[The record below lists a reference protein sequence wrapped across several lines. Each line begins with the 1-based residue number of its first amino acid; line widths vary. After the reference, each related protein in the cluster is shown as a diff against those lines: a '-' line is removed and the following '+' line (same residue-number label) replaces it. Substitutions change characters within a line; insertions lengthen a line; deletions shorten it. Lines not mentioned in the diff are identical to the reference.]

1 MIMRIVVVLFLMV
14 LSSCGYHSGQG
25 EITSGYST
33 ISIPY
38 IQGDEYGDFTATL
51 AKEIA
56 VTGPLR
62 YVRCNGDLTLK
73 VSVIDYDYDNIGF
86 RYDRKKEKE
95 KKDESSQQNSNQYSS
110 SSSSQN
116 SNLSS
121 SQNSSPSS
129 SQTQSSFQSNKD
141 NKKDKEWSHSVIPT
155 ETRVEAIAEVTLI
168 ESASGRVL
176 LGPVQIRA
184 FMDFDHDYYYSWD
197 NINETSL
204 GQLTDYDAA
213 VDGSF
218 KPLYAILAH
227 KIADYVY
234 DAW

>member
-1 MIMRIVVVLFLMV
+1 MIMRILGVLSLIV
-14 LSSCGYHSGQG
+14 LSSCGYYAGQG
-25 EITSGYST
+25 DITSGYST

-38 IQGDEYGDFTATL
+38 IEGDEYGDFTAAL

-62 YVRCNGDLTLK
+62 YSRCNGDLTLK
-73 VSVIDYDYDNIGF
+73 VSVIDYDYENVGF
-86 RYDRKKEKE
+86 RYDRKKDKH
-95 KKDESSQQNSNQYSS
+95 KDKDQISG
-110 SSSSQN
+110 
-116 SNLSS
+116 
-121 SQNSSPSS
+121 
-129 SQTQSSFQSNKD
+129 QSSHVSSESFISSESKD
-141 NKKDKEWSHSVIPT
+141 DIEEIRLSHSVIPT

-168 ESASGRVL
+168 ESNSGCVL

-184 FMDFDHDYYYSWD
+184 FMDFDHDYYYSW
-197 NINETSL
+197 NGVNESSL

-227 KIADYVY
+227 KIADYIY

>member
-1 MIMRIVVVLFLMV
+1 MIMRVMVVLSLMV

-38 IQGDEYGDFTATL
+38 IAGDEYGDFTASL

-86 RYDRKKEKE
+86 RYDRKKKKE
-95 KKDESSQQNSNQYSS
+95 EDESSQQSSEFSS
-110 SSSSQN
+110 SSSSISQ
-116 SNLSS
+116 SS
-121 SQNSSPSS
+121 SS
-129 SQTQSSFQSNKD
+129 TE
-141 NKKDKEWSHSVIPT
+141 KKKEKEWSHSVIPT

-168 ESASGRVL
+168 ETASGCAL

-184 FMDFDHDYYYSWD
+184 FLDFDHDYYYSWD
-197 NINETSL
+197 NVNETSL